1 MAGVKIS
8 ELDEATILGNDD
20 VLPIVQGDTTKKVKK
35 QTLVKLYAA
44 LGQNTDGSVTQKAIT
59 DAINGVDGSLNN
71 KAEKS
76 DTLAG
81 YGIEDA
87 YTKQEID
94 GKLAGAFHYKGTVST
109 VADLPS
115 SGNKTGDT
123 YNVSS
128 TGSNYCWD
136 GSTWDK
142 LSENIDLSGKQ
153 DALNTNQ
160 LAAVNSGI
168 NSTKV
173 AKLDGIESGAQV
185 NVKPDWD
192 ASAGEDAEILNKPAI
207 GNGATT
213 FTYDGTSIGSSTA
226 NQTANNTIAIPVVL
240 ANNAGAHNSLYRGK
254 NLGTSITAA
263 QWVAIKA
270 GTFEDMFIGDYWV
283 IGGVNWRIAE
293 FDCWLN
299 FGSTQTTA
307 HHVVIVPD
315 TSLYNAQMNTS
326 NTTSGGYVGSAM
338 YTANLANAKTAINN
352 AFGSTHILSHKEYLT
367 SGIASDG
374 RPNAGDWY
382 DSTVELMTE
391 AMVYGDSVFRT
402 SAIGTDPWSTNRI
415 YTVDYSQ
422 LALFRLDR
430 SKICNRTTWWLRD
443 IVSAAHFAY
452 VNNGGYAGNYG
463 ASYSHGVRP
472 AFAIYQA

>member
-8 ELDEATILGNDD
+8 ELDEATVLGDND

-35 QTLVKLYAA
+35 QTLVKLYST
-44 LGQNTDGSVTQKAIT
+44 LGQNTNGSVTQKAVT

-71 KAEKS
+71 KAEKATS
-76 DTLAG
+76 LAG

-87 YTKQEID
+87 YTKHEVD
-94 GKLAGAFHYKGTVST
+94 GKLAGAFHYKGTVAT

-115 SGNKTGDT
+115 SGNEVGDT
-123 YNVSS
+123 YNVTS
-128 TGSNYCWD
+128 TGGNYCWD

-168 NSTKV
+168 TSAKVTK
-173 AKLDGIESGAQV
+173 LNGIESGAQV
-185 NVKPDWD
+185 NVKPDWN
-192 ASAGEDAEILNKPAI
+192 AAAGADNEVLNKPTI
-207 GNGATT
+207 GNGQTT
-213 FTYDGTSIGSSTA
+213 FTYDGTTIGSSTA

-263 QWVAIKA
+263 QWAAIKA

-293 FDCWLN
+293 FDYWLN
-299 FGSTQTTA
+299 FGSTSTTA

-315 TSLYNAQMNTS
+315 TVLYNAQMNTS

-338 YTANLANAKTAINN
+338 YTANLASAKTTINN

-382 DSTVELMTE
+382 GSTVELMTE

-402 SAIGTDPWSTNRI
+402 SATGTDPWSTNRI
-415 YTVDYSQ
+415 YTTDYSQ
-422 LALFRLDR
+422 LALFRLER
-430 SKICNRTTWWLRD
+430 SRICNRTTWWLRD
-443 IVSAAHFAY
+443 VVSAAAFAR
-452 VNNGGYAGNYG
+452 VNHSGNAYNSG
-463 ASYSHGVRP
+463 ASLSGGVRP